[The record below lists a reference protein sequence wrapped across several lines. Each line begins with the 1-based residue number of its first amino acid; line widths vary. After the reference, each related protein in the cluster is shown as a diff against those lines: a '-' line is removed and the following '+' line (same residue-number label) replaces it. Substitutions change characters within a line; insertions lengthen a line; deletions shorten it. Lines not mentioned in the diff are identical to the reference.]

1 MGNMEA
7 HRHYPPLITE
17 LTRSVPADARKKTM
31 PEMKRYEHFVSILD
45 DYKTLSPKQ
54 VEKKMRTLDELSDD
68 EEIVLPKYPHD
79 DDDVNVTP
87 QQVMATAFETPTVSE
102 QLQYSLRRTDER
114 RLPNMY
120 TLATYDKQKRKDES

>member
-1 MGNMEA
+1 M
-7 HRHYPPLITE
+7 
-17 LTRSVPADARKKTM
+17 
-31 PEMKRYEHFVSILD
+31 SILD

-68 EEIVLPKYPHD
+68 EEIVLPKYPHND

-87 QQVMATAFETPTVSE
+87 QQVMATAFETPTVSK
-102 QLQYSLRRTDER
+102 QLQQYSLRRTDER

-120 TLATYDKQKRKDES
+120 TLATYNKQKRKDES

>member
-1 MGNMEA
+1 M
-7 HRHYPPLITE
+7 L
-17 LTRSVPADARKKTM
+17 
-31 PEMKRYEHFVSILD
+31 ILD
-45 DYKTLSPKQ
+45 DYKTLSPEQ

-79 DDDVNVTP
+79 DDDDDDDVNVTVNVTP

-102 QLQYSLRRTDER
+102 QLQYSLRGTDER

-120 TLATYDKQKRKDES
+120 TLATYDKQRRKDES

>member
-1 MGNMEA
+1 M
-7 HRHYPPLITE
+7 
-17 LTRSVPADARKKTM
+17 
-31 PEMKRYEHFVSILD
+31 SILD
-45 DYKTLSPKQ
+45 DYKTLSPEQ

-102 QLQYSLRRTDER
+102 QLQYSLRGTDER
-114 RLPNMY
+114 RLPNVY
-120 TLATYDKQKRKDES
+120 TPATYDKQRRKDES

>member
-1 MGNMEA
+1 M
-7 HRHYPPLITE
+7 
-17 LTRSVPADARKKTM
+17 
-31 PEMKRYEHFVSILD
+31 SILD

-79 DDDVNVTP
+79 DDDDDDNDDDVNVTP
-87 QQVMATAFETPTVSE
+87 QQVMATTFETPTVSK
-102 QLQYSLRRTDER
+102 QLQYSLRKTDER
-114 RLPNMY
+114 RPPNVY

>member
-1 MGNMEA
+1 M
-7 HRHYPPLITE
+7 
-17 LTRSVPADARKKTM
+17 
-31 PEMKRYEHFVSILD
+31 SILD

-68 EEIVLPKYPHD
+68 EEIVLPKYPHDD

-120 TLATYDKQKRKDES
+120 TPATYDKQKRKDES

>member
-1 MGNMEA
+1 M
-7 HRHYPPLITE
+7 
-17 LTRSVPADARKKTM
+17 S
-31 PEMKRYEHFVSILD
+31 PE
-45 DYKTLSPKQ
+45 Q

-68 EEIVLPKYPHD
+68 EEIVLPKYPHNDDDDDDDD

-87 QQVMATAFETPTVSE
+87 QQVMATAFETPTVSK
-102 QLQYSLRRTDER
+102 QLQQYSLRRTDER

>member
-1 MGNMEA
+1 MTI
-7 HRHYPPLITE
+7 RPCPPE
-17 LTRSVPADARKKTM
+17 
-31 PEMKRYEHFVSILD
+31 
-45 DYKTLSPKQ
+45 Q

-79 DDDVNVTP
+79 DDDVNVTL

-114 RLPNMY
+114 RPPNMY
-120 TLATYDKQKRKDES
+120 TPATYDKQKRKDES

>member
-1 MGNMEA
+1 M
-7 HRHYPPLITE
+7 
-17 LTRSVPADARKKTM
+17 
-31 PEMKRYEHFVSILD
+31 SILD
-45 DYKTLSPKQ
+45 DYKTLSPEQ

-87 QQVMATAFETPTVSE
+87 QQVMAAAFETPTVSK

-114 RLPNMY
+114 RLPNM
-120 TLATYDKQKRKDES
+120 